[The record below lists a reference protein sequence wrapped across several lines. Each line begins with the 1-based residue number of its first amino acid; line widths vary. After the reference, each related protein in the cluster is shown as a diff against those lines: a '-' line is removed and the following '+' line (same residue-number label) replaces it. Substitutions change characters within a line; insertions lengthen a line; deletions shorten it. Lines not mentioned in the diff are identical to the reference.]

1 MTWELLAL
9 LKSAA
14 LLPASHVHPLWPDRP
29 GLTCPLLSH
38 VGSLL
43 STTMATGLLHPQTSS
58 QLHKP
63 FLASQVPQAS
73 LLFLPPKLLEAP
85 GALSPPTG
93 PSFCTTCPFSW
104 ALLPGPPMVSP
115 RGEIQ
120 QPFLPQAP
128 PAWSRGLVCSVSA
141 PPDHPSL
148 LPQPDLSSPS
158 YGSGSCS
165 LEAIP
170 GELLHGYSSFM
181 RIFFLMHCFNFDSL
195 KTNQKKEAPVD

>member
-104 ALLPGPPMVSP
+104 ALLPGPPMVP
-115 RGEIQ
+115 RGVKSSSLS
-120 QPFLPQAP
+120 FLKPRQHGP
-128 PAWSRGLVCSVSA
+128 VDWSA
-141 PPDHPSL
+141 PSL
-148 LPQPDLSSPS
+148 PHQTIPPFSPN
-158 YGSGSCS
+158 
-165 LEAIP
+165 L
-170 GELLHGYSSFM
+170 
-181 RIFFLMHCFNFDSL
+181 
-195 KTNQKKEAPVD
+195 T